1 VRVLIAG
8 GGIAGLTLAA
18 ALHRVGIEAVVLE
31 RASEL
36 SGVGAGITV
45 QSNAVRAL
53 RVFGLADAV
62 VAVGHPVR
70 RAELFSDGGA
80 RLGSLPIAAA
90 TDALGAPM
98 LALSRAR
105 LQRALAHAVPAGGLR
120 TGAQVVGIVQHARTV
135 TALLD
140 DGREET
146 GDLLVGADGL
156 RSQVRTWLLDDG
168 PPRYAGS
175 TSWRAVGPPTS
186 IAPDRVLE
194 VWGRGRRFGIVP
206 LGAEGTYWFGAATTP
221 LGGLAGATPAEVYAG
236 WPDGVQQL
244 IAATVASSVIT
255 TDIHDRAPVREWH
268 RGNVVLIGDAAHPMT
283 PDLGQ
288 GAGQAIEDAVVLADC
303 LRRDATVP
311 DALARF
317 AARRVR
323 RANGFARTARRISD
337 LQRRQEPWICGA
349 RNASFGLVPD
359 AFRQWALTR
368 SLAFE
373 LER

>member
-1 VRVLIAG
+1 MRVLIAG

-31 RASEL
+31 RAAEL

-53 RVFGLADAV
+53 RAFGLDDAV
-62 VAVGHPVR
+62 IAAGHPVR
-70 RAELFSDGGA
+70 RAELFNDRGA
-80 RLGSLPIAAA
+80 RLGSLPIGAV

-105 LQRALAHAVPAGGLR
+105 LQQALASAVPAGAIR
-120 TGAQVVGIVQHARTV
+120 TGAQVVGVVQHERSVTV
-135 TALLD
+135 VLD

-146 GDLLVGADGL
+146 GDLLVGADGI
-156 RSQVRTWLLDDG
+156 RSRVRAWMHDDG
-168 PPRYAGS
+168 APRYAGC

-186 IAPDRVLE
+186 VATDRVLE
-194 VWGRGRRFGIVP
+194 IWGRGLRFGIVP
-206 LGAEGTYWFGAATTP
+206 LGADGTYWFGAATTP
-221 LGGLAGATPAEVYAG
+221 AGGMAGVTPAEVYAG

-244 IAATVASSVIT
+244 IAATPPASVIT
-255 TDIHDRAPVREWH
+255 TDIHDRAPVPVWH
-268 RGNVVLIGDAAHPMT
+268 RGSVVLIGDAAHPMT

-303 LRRDATVP
+303 LHQSATVT
-311 DALARF
+311 DALTAV
-317 AARRVR
+317 ASRRVR

-337 LQRRQEPWICGA
+337 MQRRREPWFCAA
-349 RNASFGLVPD
+349 RDASFGLVPD
-359 AFRQWALTR
+359 GFRRWAMTR

-373 LER
+373 LDR